1 MNKTQANRIQTAA
14 AAAAAGY
21 MGEWPSPYAR
31 DSEEKTRDNTL
42 LITGFT
48 TLVAQ
53 TKDH

>member
-1 MNKTQANRIQTAA
+1 MNKTQANRIQT
-14 AAAAAGY
+14 AAAAGY

-48 TLVAQ
+48 TLVVQ
-53 TKDH
+53 TKAY